1 MKRILIVFTGA
12 MELGGIER
20 SLLGFLDAIDYEK
33 YSVDLFLYAHH
44 GVWYPLIN
52 HNVHILPEVREL
64 AYLRE
69 SFFKKIRHGCFYSAA
84 RRLMDQIRFKNR
96 RIPHYLTW
104 ADIMRKKAPFLDK
117 EYDLAI
123 GFFRPFDFI
132 KEKVKAKVRIGWVH
146 TDYSSCEKNEAEEI
160 RKDFEELDYIAA
172 VSEKCRDTFC
182 SQFPEY
188 AEKCIVIE
196 NVLSE
201 PFVRSQAESMDVTDE
216 MPRDGSIRLLSVG
229 RFCEAKNFDNIP
241 DICRRI
247 IEAGISIKWYI
258 IGYGSDEAL
267 IAEKINEAG
276 MQQHV
281 IILGRKNNPYP
292 YMMACDFYIQ
302 PSRYE
307 GKCVA
312 VREAQ
317 MLGKPV
323 IITNYPTS
331 GSQVKNGVDGVI
343 VPLENEGCAR
353 GIIETIKNADLISHI
368 LRNEKNTDYS
378 NVKEAERILQFA
390 E

>member
-1 MKRILIVFTGA
+1 MKNILIVFTGA

-44 GVWYPLIN
+44 GTWYSLIN
-52 HNVHILPEVREL
+52 HNVNLLPEVREL

-69 SFFKKIRHGCFYSAA
+69 SFFTKIRHGCFYSAA
-84 RRLMDQIRFKNR
+84 CRFKDQLKYKNG

-104 ADIMRKKAPFLDK
+104 ADIMRKKVPALDK

-146 TDYSSCEKNEAEEI
+146 TDYSSCDKNQTDEI
-160 RKDFEELDYIAA
+160 RKDFAGLDYIAA
-172 VSEKCRDTFC
+172 VSEKCKDTFC

-188 AEKCIVIE
+188 SDKCIVVE

-201 PFVRSQAESMDVTDE
+201 TFVRSQAEATNVTDE
-216 MPRDGSIRLLSVG
+216 MPIDGNVRLLSVG
-229 RFCEAKNFDNIP
+229 RFSKAKNFDNIP
-241 DICRRI
+241 DICRKI
-247 IEAGISIKWYI
+247 IESGINVKWYI
-258 IGYGSDEAL
+258 IGYGSDESL
-267 IAEKINEAG
+267 IFDKIKEAG
-276 MQQHV
+276 MEKQV
-281 IILGRKNNPYP
+281 IMLGRKDNPYP
-292 YMMACDFYIQ
+292 YMNACDFYIQ

-331 GSQVKNGVDGVI
+331 GSQVKNGEDGVI
-343 VPLENEGCAR
+343 VPLENEGCAQ
-353 GIIETIKNADLISHI
+353 GIIETIRNTDLISHI
-368 LRNEKNTDYS
+368 LWTERKTDYS
-378 NVKEAERILQFA
+378 NIKEVERILKFA